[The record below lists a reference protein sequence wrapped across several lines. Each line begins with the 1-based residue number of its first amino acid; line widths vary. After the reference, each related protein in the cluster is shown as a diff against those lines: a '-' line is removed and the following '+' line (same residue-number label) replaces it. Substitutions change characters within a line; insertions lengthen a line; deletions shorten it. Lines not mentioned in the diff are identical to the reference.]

1 MTLEELQVVISANTK
16 QFNNQVAQ
24 VQTKVDSMASRVNT
38 SVDGM
43 SGTFDKLGKMLAG
56 VFAIA
61 TIAKFTKSCL
71 DLGSNLTEV
80 QNVVDVTFGSMSA
93 KVDEFA
99 KNAINTAGLS
109 ETMAKKYMG
118 NFGAMSKSMG
128 FAVGQAEEMS
138 ETLTNLSGDVA
149 SFYNI
154 KQDEA
159 YTKLKS
165 VFTGETEALKELG
178 VVMTQENLD
187 AYALANG
194 FGKTTE
200 AMNQQEKVSLRLAYV
215 TQTLSAANGDFA
227 RTSGGWAN
235 QVRLLSLQFQSLK
248 ASIGQGLI
256 AVLTPVINVI
266 NTIMGK
272 LVAMANTFNSV
283 LSSLGFSISG
293 SGSDGGGGMA
303 FAGVGGEI
311 EDAAG
316 AMNNLGGATDGV
328 GEKADKA
335 KKKLGALVGFD
346 EINTLKSSD
355 DDSAGGGAG
364 SGGVG
369 GIGTISSPVIDTSQ
383 TEKSLIEL
391 NNKVQGILSELLSPL
406 KTAWDNYGEWFL
418 SKWDYFKNSFGYSCD
433 SLKVFLL
440 SVWDNG
446 GKAFVQR
453 LGEVGIAIGGVALQ
467 IGGDILVALGNFW
480 NYLNP
485 DNNPYTR
492 KFIDSMNSLA
502 ISARDFIVSAGNW
515 FGKFLDLGG
524 QAFINV
530 IGDIVMLVGTILA
543 EIIRD
548 AIKFVTDFMN
558 SWAGSVIIGAVAV
571 TLNIVA
577 GAIKAVA
584 IVIEKCHKVLEVF
597 LVLWGAWKFKQLI
610 EGVMLGTNTL
620 GKFVE
625 KIMLLSRNIIIN
637 IADFGIWAKT
647 LLTNCIG
654 SIKSLGSTIATNA
667 IAQIITLSSK
677 IRTSTN
683 EFIAWGKNIIL
694 HPIKSMG
701 ALKDSIVKSALALKE
716 QTVELIKSTTKWA
729 IDTASKIGGTIA
741 TKAHTLATGGATVA
755 QMALNLAMDACPII
769 LLISGIVALVVA
781 VKNIGDKFGWW
792 TSISNA
798 LGSVLGWIGDKV
810 GWLWDKIKGF
820 FGWNDNA
827 ACEETIEGIGDASAA
842 AGLQAENA
850 AQTTDTA
857 FGTATSNV
865 NIYLDSIHFNATRLA
880 EEVDLATQSSTEKFG
895 MLSQSAQEYMNAI
908 ATHNTE
914 KLAEMSVNQ
923 SMYNEEVKI
932 MYADL
937 TEAEKNEFMKQYG
950 IIQGIND
957 DMLNYEGLKY
967 DERVARHSA
976 YLSTIEKD
984 DSISYQE
991 KKSKIDKANAD
1002 FKASIDDEVKKYEE
1016 SIGAKQRSLDELL
1029 RTHGN
1034 TTNQGRV
1041 YEQELRD
1048 AIDDDRSHI
1057 ENITKTSYDNQVT
1070 TVEGATDAM
1079 ARANKESTDAQGQ
1092 AYKDVAST
1100 SNEALKEVN
1109 KNLNETRKN
1118 IEDFINNTSN
1128 MTDKFKKS
1136 FKGVSE
1142 DITDEID
1149 KIYKKAKNTIENIER
1164 LFNNF
1169 DATLK
1174 VKLPHFYMTG
1184 EFNAETKE
1192 VPKVGVNY
1200 FAKGGV
1206 VDRATL
1212 GVFGEAG
1219 KEAIVPLEN
1228 NTEWM
1233 DKMQSIIAN
1242 GFLSAMQFTS
1252 QLTSGNS
1259 SNNSKSGDIILQ
1271 IDGTTLA
1278 RIINPYA
1285 AKEKQRL
1292 GNNMIIK
1299 TI

>member
-1 MTLEELQVVISANTK
+1 MILEELQVVISANTK

-128 FAVGQAEEMS
+128 FAVSQAEEMS

-880 EEVDLATQSSTEKFG
+880 EEVDLAAQSSTEKFG

-923 SMYNEEVKI
+923 SMYNDEVKI

-1259 SNNSKSGDIILQ
+1259 SNSKSGDIILQ